1 MSLKDVY
8 DYFRSYDRK
17 IYTVVACQGS
27 EPTDADVAAFEREI
41 GFRLPAEF
49 REFTMSSLGGLYMEA
64 REDIW
69 PRAKEFEIG
78 PFWSFLRG
86 LEVFGIAA
94 DIPDW
99 LDIRIQAREF
109 REAGVDDLVPFLRIV
124 SDSDP
129 YCFDAAGRI
138 VRWHHEE
145 PERREAEPLTFPD
158 LLMREIRELGK
169 RVAQKRRGEDRST
182 RG

>member
-78 PFWSFLRG
+78 PFWSS
-86 LEVFGIAA
+86 V
-94 DIPDW
+94 
-99 LDIRIQAREF
+99 
-109 REAGVDDLVPFLRIV
+109 
-124 SDSDP
+124 
-129 YCFDAAGRI
+129 
-138 VRWHHEE
+138 
-145 PERREAEPLTFPD
+145 
-158 LLMREIRELGK
+158 
-169 RVAQKRRGEDRST
+169 
-182 RG
+182 